1 MREETLKRLT
11 EQMELVERSE
21 GSGDTERDP
30 QRLYSKSGRFII
42 ERRTISSRSTG
53 EPSAPIVLRPH
64 PRFLGF
70 PEHTHDYVEL
80 MYVCSGVIT
89 HNVGKERITV
99 SAGDI
104 IALGKN
110 TRHSINA
117 SGASDVGVNVII
129 SAELFEIMLNSIR
142 RDSTVKTKR
151 LEGLL
156 DKDTDR
162 FRVFKCAQSVE
173 IGNLLENM
181 VCSSLLRDNKNEY
194 LLEQSVRILICY
206 LCELTDSSDILIED
220 SNYTERTKKK
230 VAKYI
235 RTSYSTA
242 TLTELAEYLGL
253 SAPYLSRWICA
264 NFGVSFK
271 ELLMRE
277 RFSVACDLLRSTD
290 TPIGEVLVHVG
301 YENSSYFHKEFKKR
315 FGTTPG
321 KYRKQ

>member
-1 MREETLKRLT
+1 MREETLKRLI
-11 EQMELVERSE
+11 ERMEHIERFE
-21 GSGDTERDP
+21 DTSRSP
-30 QRLYSKSGRFII
+30 QHLYSKSGRFII
-42 ERRTISSRSTG
+42 ERRTMSSRSTG
-53 EPSAPIVLRPH
+53 EPASPIVLRPH
-64 PRFLGF
+64 PRFSSF

-80 MYVCSGVIT
+80 MYVCSGSIT
-89 HNVGKERITV
+89 HNICNKNITV
-99 SAGDI
+99 QAGDI

-110 TRHSINA
+110 TKHSISA
-117 SGASDVGVNVII
+117 SSGSDVGVNLII
-129 SAELFEIMLNSIR
+129 SADLFETILNSIR
-142 RDSTVKTKR
+142 QDSAIKTKR
-151 LEGLL
+151 LESLL
-156 DKDTDR
+156 DKATDR
-162 FRVFKCAQSVE
+162 FRIFNCAQSVE

-181 VCSSLLRDNKNEY
+181 ICSSLLRDGRNDY
-194 LLEQSVRILICY
+194 LQEQSVRILVCY
-206 LCELTDSSDILIED
+206 LCMLTDTTDMPPED
-220 SNYTERTKKK
+220 STYTEKMKKK
-230 VAKYI
+230 ISKYI

-253 SAPYLSRWICA
+253 SSPYLSRWICA

-321 KYRKQ
+321 KYRKQQVT

>member
-1 MREETLKRLT
+1 MREETVRRLT
-11 EQMELVERSE
+11 ERMELIES
-21 GSGDTERDP
+21 SERDADTDKSH

-42 ERRTISSRSTG
+42 ERRTMSNLSAG
-53 EPSAPIVLRPH
+53 EPTSPIVLRPH
-64 PRFLGF
+64 PRFHSF

-80 MYVCSGVIT
+80 MYVCQGSIT
-89 HNVGKERITV
+89 HEVGETKV
-99 SAGDI
+99 SVSSGDL

-110 TRHSINA
+110 TKHSI
-117 SGASDVGVNVII
+117 SASDEGDVGINIII
-129 SAELFEIMLNSIR
+129 SAELFENMLNSIR
-142 RDSTVKTKR
+142 HDSAIKTNH
-151 LEGLL
+151 LEALL

-162 FRVFKCAQSVE
+162 FRVFSCSQNIE
-173 IGNLLENM
+173 IGNLVENM
-181 VCSSLLRDNKNEY
+181 VYSSLLRDGKHDY
-194 LLEQSVRILICY
+194 LLEQSVRMLICY
-206 LCELTDSSDILIED
+206 LCELNDAPDTPVEGSTYAEK
-220 SNYTERTKKK
+220 TKKK
-230 VAKYI
+230 ITKYI

-277 RFSVACDLLRSTD
+277 RFSVARDLLRTTD
-290 TPIGEVLVHVG
+290 TPIGDIIVHVG